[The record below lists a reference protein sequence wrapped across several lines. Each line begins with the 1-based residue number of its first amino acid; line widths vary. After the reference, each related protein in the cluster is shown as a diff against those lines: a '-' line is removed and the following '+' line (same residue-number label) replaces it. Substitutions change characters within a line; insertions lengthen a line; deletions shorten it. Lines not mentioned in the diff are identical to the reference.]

1 MGDKNAKKSTAL
13 KNTILIAGCMLMA
26 TCYMAVLLFVVNNTN
41 IQAWFKNTKPVISE
55 DTLAD
60 NSSDLIIEGDFSD
73 NLSEEIEKQIIQDI
87 KDGID
92 SIESKNNYNA
102 RLNKESENKK
112 ENSNISDNIESDSE
126 TKTVKTADT
135 VQQAEQVKTVVS
147 DVTEVVKAAMPSV
160 VAITNQYTTYDY
172 WSQEMIDEK
181 ANGSGIIVAQNE
193 AELLIVT
200 NYHVIEAASNL
211 YVKFIDEKE
220 VIAYVKGTDPDSDL
234 AVISVFTDDI
244 ADETLSS
251 IAIAV
256 LGDSQNLQ
264 VGEPAIA
271 IGNSLG
277 YGQSVTTGVISALDR
292 EVYLQEDE
300 NSGVNSEYL
309 IQTDAA
315 INPGNSGGA
324 LLNVRGEVIGINSSK
339 IADYVIE
346 GMGYAIPIT
355 TAKPIIEELSLKE
368 TRKKVSEEERAFLGI
383 SGSDVSIE
391 AMESYG
397 IPEGVYVVSVLEDT
411 AAEKYGLLKGD
422 IITAIDGE
430 KVTQMTRIQSM
441 LEFYSAET
449 SVEITIM
456 RQEQGEYKKHK
467 FNVVLGHK

>member
-1 MGDKNAKKSTAL
+1 MRNKNAKKGSAF
-13 KNTILIAGCMLMA
+13 KNTILISCCMLMA

-55 DTLAD
+55 DTLTD
-60 NSSDLIIEGDFSD
+60 NSSDLIIEGDFPD
-73 NLSEEIEKQIIQDI
+73 NLSEEIENQIIQDI
-87 KDGID
+87 EEGID
-92 SIESKNNYNA
+92 NIESKNNQNA
-102 RLNKESENKK
+102 RLNKESEK
-112 ENSNISDNIESDSE
+112 ENNNISDKVESNSE
-126 TKTVKTADT
+126 TKTVKTAGT
-135 VQQAEQVKTVVS
+135 VQQAEQAKTVVS

-172 WSQEMIDEK
+172 WSQEMIDER
-181 ANGSGIIVAQNE
+181 ANGSGIIIAQNE

-220 VIAYVKGTDPDSDL
+220 VTAYVKGTDPDSDL
-234 AVISVFTDDI
+234 AVISVFIEDI
-244 ADETLSS
+244 ADDTLSS

-256 LGDSQNLQ
+256 LGDSENLQ

-355 TAKPIIEELSLKE
+355 TAKPIIEELALKE
-368 TRKKVSEEERAFLGI
+368 TRKKVSEDERAFLGI

-391 AMESYG
+391 AMENYG
-397 IPEGVYVVSVLEDT
+397 IPEGVYVVSVLEDS

-422 IITAIDGE
+422 IITAIDDE
-430 KVTQMTRIQSM
+430 KVTQMTRIQGM

-449 SVEITIM
+449 SIEITIM